1 MDEEI
6 SIIDNNTR
14 NEKIKNFLVRNRK
27 LLISIIAIL
36 IIFLISYFAVNE
48 YSNKK
53 KKEISDLYNTTIIEY
68 SEVNKL
74 NTTKILVD
82 LINKKDIE

>member
-53 KKEISDLYNTTIIEY
+53 KKRNIRFI
-68 SEVNKL
+68 
-74 NTTKILVD
+74 
-82 LINKKDIE
+82 